1 MATVGRDSGT
11 MTVIA
16 DHDDG
21 WYDTGDLAVP
31 DRRGGIRLMGRV
43 GDRIGGL

>member
-1 MATVGRDSGT
+1 

-31 DRRGGIRLMGRV
+31 DGRGGIRLMGRV
-43 GDRIGGL
+43 GDRISGVGRA